1 MTSCWNIMMK
11 KKLNSSH
18 CQTGGEREETNVA
31 SVSRHHS
38 AGVASCLVPRLE
50 PLADLAPAVVLAA
63 REAALQDEIVGE
75 ARAPQRREHG
85 HNQATRGARAQVKVP
100 AIDPRQERPEA
111 IDNARVG
118 GALGEIGAE

>member
-18 CQTGGEREETNVA
+18 CQTGGEREKTNVA

-50 PLADLAPAVVLAA
+50 PLADLAPAIVFAA
-63 REAALQDEIVGE
+63 REAALENEVVRE
-75 ARAPQRREHG
+75 ASAPQRRDDG
-85 HNQATRGARAQVKVP
+85 HDEAARRAHAEVPVP
-100 AIDPRQERPEA
+100 A
-111 IDNARVG
+111 VCG
-118 GALGEIGAE
+118 GADFANS